1 MQRPIAPQMEP
12 EISVQLLCHM
22 DNLEDMD
29 ALSLGMRAVLRWAT
43 LETWITKTWEYK
55 NTRGQ
60 GDLRFSRLNVCKYCF
75 CRYGSYGSY
84 NTPLIQREFE

>member
-43 LETWITKTWEYK
+43 LETWITKKW
-55 NTRGQ
+55 
-60 GDLRFSRLNVCKYCF
+60 LNIK
-75 CRYGSYGSY
+75 
-84 NTPLIQREFE
+84 IQEAKETFASPD

>member
-29 ALSLGMRAVLRWAT
+29 ALSLGMRAVLRWPT
-43 LETWITKTWEYK
+43 LETWITKKWLNIK

-60 GDLRFSRLNVCKYCF
+60 GDLRFSRLNVC
-75 CRYGSYGSY
+75 
-84 NTPLIQREFE
+84 L